1 MTSAAA
7 ERQRAADGTE
17 RKVRTRPTFLASKS
31 TRAGQARA
39 VLSSA
44 GAAACRGRG
53 FRPQEGAHRGGG
65 PPAEDAG
72 GVRASTGRG
81 PYRQTLWIVP

>member
-1 MTSAAA
+1 MGLR
-7 ERQRAADGTE
+7 ERLGQGPR
-17 RKVRTRPTFLASKS
+17 FWASKI

-53 FRPQEGAHRGGG
+53 FWPQEDARRGGG

-81 PYRQTLWIVP
+81 PNRQTLWIVP